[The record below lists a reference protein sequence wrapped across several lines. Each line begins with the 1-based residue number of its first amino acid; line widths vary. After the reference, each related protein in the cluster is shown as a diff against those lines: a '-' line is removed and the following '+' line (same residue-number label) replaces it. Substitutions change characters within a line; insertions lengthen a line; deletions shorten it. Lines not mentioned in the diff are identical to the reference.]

1 MDEMALLIK
10 KISLQIVV
18 MTMGSSCCMV
28 IGIAASVYLPLELQS
43 IHLPR
48 GAGLGTNGMG
58 TAQWSCATSSQVIEA
73 VMEHTWWGNSHLLHY
88 IFQQDLEGLGS

>member
-1 MDEMALLIK
+1 MDEMAVLIK

-28 IGIAASVYLPLELQS
+28 IGIAASVYLPLVLQS

-48 GAGLGTNGMG
+48 CWFGHQWNGNWLVVLCDI
-58 TAQWSCATSSQVIEA
+58 QPS
-73 VMEHTWWGNSHLLHY
+73 Y
-88 IFQQDLEGLGS
+88 